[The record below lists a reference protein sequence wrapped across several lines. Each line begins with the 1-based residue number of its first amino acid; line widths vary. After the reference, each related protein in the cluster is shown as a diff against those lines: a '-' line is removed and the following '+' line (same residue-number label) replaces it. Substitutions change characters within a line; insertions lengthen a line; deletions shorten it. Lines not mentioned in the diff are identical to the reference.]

1 MVCDEKFR
9 HVFGWIS
16 LRWID
21 PESQRDLSQ
30 RAIMRR
36 AVAIAATLAG
46 VCLLEGLSKLGR
58 SPTELIYADGRL
70 GDVPGFNEEAQMQW
84 KSGEVRG
91 KPSLAW
97 RGKIPQHAVWPAS
110 HPRIQSLEIRVQ
122 ESLCHL
128 CACQVIDSRTDSP
141 RKRRYSP
148 CCPSPPP
155 FSPSF
160 PPTQVV
166 CMHTCVTR
174 HGDRARDLSMSRS
187 RGWRHF
193 KRLGIGSEPFPLPW
207 RAVGGPHQPLGGTR
221 LL

>member
-1 MVCDEKFR
+1 
-9 HVFGWIS
+9 
-16 LRWID
+16 
-21 PESQRDLSQ
+21 
-30 RAIMRR
+30 MRR

-110 HPRIQSLEIRVQ
+110 HPRIHSLEIRVQ
-122 ESLCHL
+122 ESLSHL

-141 RKRRYSP
+141 QRRRYSP
-148 CCPSPPP
+148 CSPSPPPSPPP
-155 FSPSF
+155 F
-160 PPTQVV
+160 PTQVV

-193 KRLGIGSEPFPLPW
+193 KRLGSGSEPLSSSLACSW
-207 RAVGGPHQPLGGTR
+207 RTTPTSGRHQVTSTTGGSGILRGTR
-221 LL
+221 WMPGW